1 MPMIWKVPSI
11 CNNIF
16 SFFLKRY
23 SKDVNVLPSYY
34 YYASEKVFLH
44 IISLFLIVN
53 HTCSLKTLFKGIT
66 IAAFHHSLFFF
77 HSRKSRIK

>member
-1 MPMIWKVPSI
+1 M
-11 CNNIF
+11 
-16 SFFLKRY
+16 
-23 SKDVNVLPSYY
+23 
-34 YYASEKVFLH
+34 FLH

-77 HSRKSRIK
+77 IQGNLELNDSCEITEQCKQPLSVCFQGKCKCIKGYSAFDIDSCIKGL